1 VPAAGDNFGSS
12 VAVRLAGGAQTE
24 HVLVVGA
31 PYEDG
36 GSVGVTPGG
45 RGGAD
50 DAVSDAGVVYAVA
63 LDGSV
68 TAATFAA
75 YIKASTIGA
84 GDRFGAA
91 IALTRDSLVV
101 GAPGTG
107 AQVGAVYTFR

>member
-1 VPAAGDNFGSS
+1 
-12 VAVRLAGGAQTE
+12 
-24 HVLVVGA
+24 
-31 PYEDG
+31 
-36 GSVGVTPGG
+36 
-45 RGGAD
+45 
-50 DAVSDAGVVYAVA
+50 VYAVA

-91 IALTRDSLVV
+91 IALTRDSLVG

-107 AQVGAVYTFR
+107 AQAGAVYTFR